1 MNDLFQCAHSR
12 IVRTIDANVNRA
24 MEGLR
29 VVEEIIRMVL
39 EEKAIF
45 REIKFLRHEIHN
57 ILSESPLSYDELI
70 ESRNVATDVG
80 RMKHDEDE
88 VKQQEMK
95 GIFDANMRRIQEAL
109 RVLEEFF
116 KLFDIPT
123 SLRFKEIRFRTY
135 SLQEDL
141 LKVFRERKD
150 EKKS

>member
-1 MNDLFQCAHSR
+1 M
-12 IVRTIDANVNRA
+12 
-24 MEGLR
+24 R

-57 ILSESPLSYDELI
+57 IIAESPLSYDELI
-70 ESRNVATDVG
+70 ESRSAATDVG
-80 RMKHDEDE
+80 RKKHEEDE
-88 VKQQEMK
+88 VMQKELK
-95 GIFDANMRRIQEAL
+95 GVFDANIRRTQEAM

-123 SLRFKEIRFRTY
+123 SLRFKELRFRTY

-141 LKVFRERKD
+141 LNVFRERKN